1 MRRAAGVFVAA
12 LLVALAVGPAVI
24 PHGYA
29 EQDREAILRAPE
41 AAHWLGTDA
50 LGRDN
55 LARFLHGGR
64 LSLAMGAAAALGC
77 CVLSA
82 MAGTAAALGGR
93 VTRAAGGAA
102 LDAMLSIPWYLLVFL
117 VRAAMP
123 LEAPPVA
130 MAGVTFGI
138 LAFGG
143 WAQTARTV
151 RDAVTGMQ
159 ASGWMRLARASGY
172 GGWRLWRAH
181 IVPNL
186 VGLLRTQFLLLLPA
200 LLLGES
206 TLGMLGLG
214 VPEPLPSWGGML
226 VDLLQPGAVGERPWT
241 LAPAVLLALTSISLR
256 TLGAPAGRGA
266 GRSRVWRQKEAL
278 CG

>member
-1 MRRAAGVFVAA
+1 MRTAAGCFVAA
-12 LLVALAVGPAVI
+12 LLVALALGPAGI

-64 LSLAMGAAAALGC
+64 LSLLMAAAAAMAC
-77 CVLSA
+77 CLLSA

-93 VTRAAGGAA
+93 AARAAGGAV

-123 LEAPPVA
+123 LEAPPAA

-151 RDAVTGMQ
+151 RDAVTAMQ
-159 ASGWMRLARASGY
+159 ASGWIRLARASGF
-172 GGWRLWRAH
+172 GGFRLWRAH

-186 VGLLRTQFLLLLPA
+186 LPLLRTQFLLLLPA
-200 LLLGES
+200 LMLGES

-256 TLGAPAGRGA
+256 TLAAPAATGA
-266 GRSRVWRQKEAL
+266 RRAAGGKWKEAL